1 MDFTIDA
8 FQRELKTGI
17 RKQLGVLGHPAE
29 EDPQALWCALSELA
43 LPALEAPAGSGG
55 LELGLSNSVVAWEE
69 LGAATVCGPL
79 WSSVFAIDCAVGA
92 DPDGPLGG
100 ALPGLLSGESRADV
114 TGLGAVTPAV
124 DGVLVR
130 IDSTGPFALSGSGL
144 TSAGLGTAVSR
155 ARIRQAAF
163 LVGMAREALDIAAAH
178 VREREQFGH
187 KLVDFEAVS
196 FPLAALL
203 IDLEASRLAVHRA
216 AWLADTGKTAE
227 LAATEVL
234 AGAGDLLATA
244 ARTAI
249 HVHGTRGL
257 LRTNRVSR
265 IYLRARDE
273 IPRLG
278 SPRALWRRAGLLRL
292 TGGIDPDDRAAIC

>member
-17 RKQLGVLGHPAE
+17 RKQLGVLGPAA
-29 EDPQALWCALSELA
+29 EDPEVLWSALSELA
-43 LPALEAPAGSGG
+43 LPALEAPAASGG
-55 LELGLSNSVVAWEE
+55 LELGLSNAVVAWEE
-69 LGAATVCGPL
+69 LGAATACGPL
-79 WSSVFAIDCAVGA
+79 WSTVFTIDCAAEA
-92 DPDGPLGG
+92 DPGSPLGG
-100 ALPGLLSGESRADV
+100 ALPGLLSGESRAEV
-114 TGLGAVTPAV
+114 TGLGAVGPAA

-130 IDSTGPFALSGSGL
+130 LDSPAEPFALSDSGL
-144 TSAGLGTAVSR
+144 TPAVLGPAVSR
-155 ARIRQAAF
+155 AQVRQAAF

-216 AWLADTGKTAE
+216 AWLSDTGRAVE
-227 LAATEVL
+227 LAAVEVL

-257 LRTNRVSR
+257 LRTNRVAR

-278 SPRALWRRAGLLRL
+278 TPRALWRRAGLLRI
-292 TGGIDPDDRAAIC
+292 TGGIDPDHRAAIC